1 MVWLLK
7 NWKWVLAVMA
17 CACLLGFWRLDR
29 AAQYRKG
36 EAAATARISAELA
49 KAAKKQHEALRE
61 ASEQYQTAKAE
72 RDQKEKVRYVEVQK
86 IIEKPVYHGACF
98 DSDGLRI
105 INDAISER

>member
-7 NWKWVLAVMA
+7 NWKWILVAAA

-49 KAAKKQHEALRE
+49 KAAEKQREALRE
-61 ASEQYQTAKAE
+61 ASEQYQTAKAK

-86 IIEKPVYHGACF
+86 IVERPVYHGACF